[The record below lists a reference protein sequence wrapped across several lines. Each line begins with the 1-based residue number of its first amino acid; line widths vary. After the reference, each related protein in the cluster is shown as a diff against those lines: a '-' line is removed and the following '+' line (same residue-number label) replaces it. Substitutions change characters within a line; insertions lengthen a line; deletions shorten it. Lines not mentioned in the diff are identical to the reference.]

1 MDEPFAAL
9 DEITRTKLND
19 DLVALKC
26 ELGATVVFVTHSV
39 YESVYLSDRIVVM
52 APRPGRVVA
61 EIVVPSAAA
70 AQRGFPPRAPNT
82 PNIAAQTSQA
92 LHRAMDAEAGG
103 EGLRGADGHESRAAA
118 RIRRCRPLALVA
130 ALVALGGGRRSQR
143 DSARTS
149 CPRRA

>member
-9 DEITRTKLND
+9 DEITRNKLND

-61 EIVVPSAAA
+61 EIEILEPLPRSEEFRLASLYAERCRETSA
-70 AQRGFPPRAPNT
+70 
-82 PNIAAQTSQA
+82 A
-92 LHRAMDAEAGG
+92 LHRAMDA
-103 EGLRGADGHESRAAA
+103 
-118 RIRRCRPLALVA
+118 
-130 ALVALGGGRRSQR
+130 
-143 DSARTS
+143 
-149 CPRRA
+149 